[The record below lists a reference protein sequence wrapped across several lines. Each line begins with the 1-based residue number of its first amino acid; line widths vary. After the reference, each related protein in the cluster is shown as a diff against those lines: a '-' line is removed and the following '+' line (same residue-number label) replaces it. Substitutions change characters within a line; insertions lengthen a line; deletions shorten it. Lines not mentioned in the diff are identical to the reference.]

1 MGGEVLVLGI
11 VGLLTWLIPFFGL
24 PIPLIGLVWGI
35 VLLRRKPPK
44 KLMLYSG
51 VVMCSLGLFLS
62 VGYSVVNIMV
72 STTPTTTTST
82 STDTSGNGG
91 SSSPPANTGPVEWT
105 ADGAINIGEYDNSQK
120 FSNSYEIFWN
130 SDGEYIYVGIQVA
143 TNGWVA
149 VGLQPDIRS
158 NTNVDMIL
166 GFVDGAGKVTIYDLF
181 NAEYPGLNPQDVV
194 LGGSNDILLAAGTE
208 GMEVEVSEDEEGPVY
223 TTIEFKRKLNT
234 GDQYD
239 QVFYDGPNTIVWAYG
254 REDSRDTDSF
264 EQGYG
269 ILVVD

>member
-11 VGLLTWLIPFFGL
+11 VGLLTWLIPFIGL

-62 VGYSVVNIMV
+62 AGYSVVTVMV
-72 STTPTTTTST
+72 NSTSPTTTST
-82 STDTSGNGG
+82 DLPGNGG
-91 SSSPPANTGPVEWT
+91 SSSPPVNTGPVEWA
-105 ADGAINIGEYDNSQK
+105 ADGEIKLGEYENSKK
-120 FSNSYEIFWN
+120 FGNSYEIFWN
-130 SDGEYIYVGIQVA
+130 SDSEYIYVGIQAV

-149 VGLQPDIRS
+149 LGIQPDIRS

-166 GFVDGAGKVTIYDLF
+166 GFVDDAGKVSIYDLF
-181 NAEYPGLNPQDVV
+181 YAEYPGLNPRDAV
-194 LGGSNDILLAAGTE
+194 LGGTNDILEPAGVQ
-208 GMEVEVSEDEEGPVY
+208 GADVEVSEDEEGVVY

-239 QVFYDGPNTIVWAYG
+239 QIIYNGPNTVIWAYG
-254 REDSRDTDSF
+254 REDSRDTAPF
-264 EQGYG
+264 EQGYE
-269 ILVVD
+269 ILEIG

>member
-62 VGYSVVNIMV
+62 AGYSVVTIMV
-72 STTPTTTTST
+72 NTTPTTTTST

-91 SSSPPANTGPVEWT
+91 SSPPPANTGPVEWA
-105 ADGAINIGEYDNSQK
+105 ADGEIKIGEYDNSQK
-120 FSNSYEIFWN
+120 FGNSYEIFWN
-130 SDGEYIYVGIQVA
+130 SDSEFIYIGIQVA

-149 VGLQPDIRS
+149 LGLQPDIRS

-166 GFVDGAGKVTIYDLF
+166 GFVDGAGNVSIYDLF
-181 NAEYPGLNPQDVV
+181 YAEYPGLNPQDVV
-194 LGGSNDILLAAGTE
+194 LGGTDDILLPAGME
-208 GMEVEVSEDEEGPVY
+208 GVEVEVSEDEDAPVY

-239 QVFYDGPNTIVWAYG
+239 QILYDGPNFIIWAYG
-254 REDSRDTDSF
+254 KEDSRDTAPF
-264 EQGYG
+264 EQGYE

>member
-24 PIPLIGLVWGI
+24 PIPLLGLVWGI

-62 VGYSVVNIMV
+62 AGYSVVNVMINTT
-72 STTPTTTTST
+72 STTPTSTDLPGGGGTTS
-82 STDTSGNGG
+82 
-91 SSSPPANTGPVEWT
+91 PPVNTGPVEWT
-105 ADGAINIGEYDNSQK
+105 ADGEIQVGEYDNSKK
-120 FSNSYEIFWN
+120 FGNSYEIFWN
-130 SDGEYIYVGIQVA
+130 SDGEFIYIGIQVA
-143 TNGWVA
+143 TNGWVG

-166 GFVDGAGKVTIYDLF
+166 GFVDGAGRVSIYDLF

-194 LGGSNDILLAAGTE
+194 IGGSDDILLAAGTE

-223 TTIEFKRKLNT
+223 TTIEFARMLNT

-239 QVFYDGPNTIVWAYG
+239 QIFYDGPNTIIWAYG
-254 REDSRDTDSF
+254 REDSRDTDPF

-269 ILVVD
+269 VLEVD